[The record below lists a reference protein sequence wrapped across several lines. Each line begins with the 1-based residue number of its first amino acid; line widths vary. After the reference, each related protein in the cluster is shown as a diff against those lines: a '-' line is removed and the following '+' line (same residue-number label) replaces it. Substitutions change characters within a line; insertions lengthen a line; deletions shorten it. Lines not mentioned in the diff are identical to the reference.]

1 MEDREERLNL
11 DMAIDEGIK
20 GGSTSE
26 AAIEDEEEVAEADNR
41 EEQEIYNEFLQDV
54 RKEFFK
60 VIPSAEE
67 RSVFD
72 FDRVSSDVPSLLQKL
87 ENE

>member
-1 MEDREERLNL
+1 MEDREEKLNL

-41 EEQEIYNEFLQDV
+41 EE
-54 RKEFFK
+54 
-60 VIPSAEE
+60 
-67 RSVFD
+67 
-72 FDRVSSDVPSLLQKL
+72 
-87 ENE
+87 